1 MLIGGRAAE
10 KLVFDAPSGG
20 AGGDAESDLAQAT
33 KIATAI
39 ESSYGLG
46 DSGLV
51 WDGSPEQAFEKMRF
65 DRNLR
70 DRVQKH
76 LEAAEKTAMTILQ
89 IHHKLLLEMAQS
101 LLETGGA
108 DR

>member
-1 MLIGGRAAE
+1 
-10 KLVFDAPSGG
+10 
-20 AGGDAESDLAQAT
+20 
-33 KIATAI
+33 
-39 ESSYGLG
+39 
-46 DSGLV
+46 
-51 WDGSPEQAFEKMRF
+51 MRF